1 MSRWSDEFDKHPIH
15 QLLNQ
20 ANEYLETE
28 VENTDLAFEDER
40 RRLKNVLGN
49 LREVVAGLD
58 PEFFPKPL
66 LDEVYQHF
74 NGQVLNQL
82 EAYSTRKAVTYLR
95 AANDKSTQYAQQ
107 IFNLAAMSRPQE
119 SQEAI
124 ANAKNAFT
132 SFAASMETKA
142 NVTEERFSKREAE
155 LRAVNEKATA
165 LEQTLDALDT
175 STNEKLAEWQED
187 YTEKQKIR
195 AQEHSDAQIE
205 RDAKFEELLT
215 EWKAT
220 VESQQTKIATTQTE
234 KLQGTLDAFKAIG
247 EETLADVKEK
257 HASIR
262 EIHKLVGRDS
272 VAGGYQTS
280 AGEEKAEAN
289 LWRWISLACLAAAII
304 WLGFK
309 YWSGFAAT
317 SGGGLNWPEI
327 ITASS
332 LTAVFLVA
340 AGYTSR
346 QSKLHRDNE
355 KLLRSYALETKA
367 LDPFIASLEKDE
379 QQSIKAELVR
389 RMFGQQNASGRDK
402 QVKLDEGSMKTIVE
416 QVSDGVTGIMKK
428 VIDKG

>member
-20 ANEYLETE
+20 ANEFLETE
-28 VENTDLAFEDER
+28 VEDTDAAFEDER
-40 RRLKNVLGN
+40 RRLRNVIGN
-49 LREVVAGLD
+49 LRDVVAGLD

-66 LDEVYQHF
+66 VDQIHQHF

-82 EAYSTRKAVTYLR
+82 KAYSMQKAIATLR
-95 AANDKSTQYAQQ
+95 AANDNATQYASQ

-119 SQEAI
+119 SQKAI
-124 ANAKNAFT
+124 ANAQKAFT
-132 SFAASMETKA
+132 SFAASMEATA
-142 NVTEERFSKREAE
+142 NETDERFSKHEAE
-155 LRAVNEKATA
+155 LRAINEKATA

-175 STNEKLAEWQED
+175 STNKKLAEWQED
-187 YTEKQKIR
+187 YTEKQTTR

-205 RDAKFEELLT
+205 RDTKFEELLT

-220 VESQQTKIATTQTE
+220 VESQQAKIAATQTD
-234 KLQGTLDAFKAIG
+234 KLQGTLDEFKVIG
-247 EETLADVKEK
+247 EEMLVDVKEK
-257 HASIR
+257 HTSIR

-289 LWRWISLACLAAAII
+289 RWRWISLACLAAAII

-367 LDPFIASLEKDE
+367 LDPFIASLEKNE
-379 QQSIKAELVR
+379 QQAIKAELVR
-389 RMFGQQNASGRDK
+389 RMFGQQNAIGRDK
-402 QVKLDEGSMKTIVE
+402 QVKLDEGSINTIAE
-416 QVSDGVTGIMKK
+416 KVSHGVTGIVGK
-428 VIDKG
+428 VVDKG

>member
-15 QLLNQ
+15 QLLIQ
-20 ANEYLETE
+20 ADEYLAIE
-28 VENTDLAFEDER
+28 VEDTDAEFEDER
-40 RRLKNVLGN
+40 RRLKNVLGT

-58 PEFFPKPL
+58 PDFYPKQW
-66 LDEVYQHF
+66 LDQIHQHF

-82 EAYSTRKAVTYLR
+82 KAYSTQKAVNQLR
-95 AANDKSTQYAQQ
+95 AANDKATQQAPQ

-119 SQEAI
+119 AQESVS
-124 ANAKNAFT
+124 NAQKAFA
-132 SFAASMETKA
+132 SFAASMEATANETDQRFTKH
-142 NVTEERFSKREAE
+142 EAE
-155 LRAVNEKATA
+155 LAAVSEKAA
-165 LEQTLDALDT
+165 SLEQTLDGLDT
-175 STNEKLAEWQED
+175 SANDTLAEWQD
-187 YTEKQKIR
+187 DFTEKQTTR

-205 RDAKFEELLT
+205 RDTKFEELLT
-215 EWKAT
+215 EWKTT
-220 VESQQTKIATTQTE
+220 VESQQAEIATKQTD
-234 KLQGTLDAFKAIG
+234 KLQGTMDAFKAIG

-289 LWRWISLACLAAAII
+289 RWRWISLACLAAAII

-379 QQSIKAELVR
+379 QQAIKAELVR
-389 RMFGQQNASGRDK
+389 RMFGQQNAIGRDK
-402 QVKLDEGSMKTIVE
+402 QVKLEEGSMKTIVGK
-416 QVSDGVTGIMKK
+416 VSDGVTGI
-428 VIDKG
+428 VENVVDKG

>member
-28 VENTDLAFEDER
+28 VENTNVAFEDER

-58 PEFFPKPL
+58 PEFFPESL
-66 LDEVYQHF
+66 LNEVHQHF
-74 NGQVLNQL
+74 NGQVLTQL
-82 EAYSTRKAVTYLR
+82 EAYSTRKTVAQLR
-95 AANDKSTQYAQQ
+95 SANDRATQFAPQ

-124 ANAKNAFT
+124 ANAESAFT

-142 NVTEERFSKREAE
+142 NVTEERFTIHEAE

-175 STNEKLAEWQED
+175 STNEKLTEWQED
-187 YTEKQKIR
+187 YTEKQTIR
-195 AQEHSDAQIE
+195 AQEHSDAQMQ

-215 EWKAT
+215 EWKAA
-220 VESQQTKIATTQTE
+220 VESQQTKIATTQTD

-247 EETLADVKEK
+247 DETLADVKEK

-289 LWRWISLACLAAAII
+289 LWRWISLACFAAAII

-309 YWSGFAAT
+309 YWSGFTAT

-346 QSKLHRDNE
+346 QSKLHRDSE

-379 QQSIKAELVR
+379 QQAIKAELVR

-402 QVKLDEGSMKTIVE
+402 QVKLDEGSMKTVVE
-416 QVSDGVTGIMKK
+416 QVSDGVTGIVKK